1 MRRPELFCKFEV
13 VAYDIGG
20 EALGGASQQGSDH
33 RVRYCEYAIPPA
45 VAASSMSGVHLTG
58 GYGDNPAWA
67 RDVGGSL
74 VSDPLGPFV
83 NDRDHQ
89 AVMIVPG
96 KLVVAQCAVQD

>member
-13 VAYDIGG
+13 VDYDIGG
-20 EALGGASQQGSDH
+20 EALGVTSQQGSDH
-33 RVRYCEYAIPPA
+33 RARNGEYAIPPA

-67 RDVGGSL
+67 GDVGGSL
-74 VSDPLGPFV
+74 VSDHQGTFV

-89 AVMIVPG
+89 AVVIVPG
-96 KLVVAQCAVQD
+96 KLVV